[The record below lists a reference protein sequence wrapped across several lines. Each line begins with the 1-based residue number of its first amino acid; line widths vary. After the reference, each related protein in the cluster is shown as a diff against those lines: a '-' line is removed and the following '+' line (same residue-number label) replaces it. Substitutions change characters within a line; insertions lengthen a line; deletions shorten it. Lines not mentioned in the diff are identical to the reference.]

1 MYSNKIARSVCTM
14 DLRLWSWE
22 LFSSPSSWGS
32 LNTHQYSWKI
42 AYLYNI
48 FQMYFVIVPV
58 TILRVFACLGSWI
71 CTWKSLKEV
80 KMICRAIMCVSKTII
95 KLLEKRQWKILV
107 IQCVKTY
114 ITPHRLINPPPL
126 PSEKSSLIK
135 GGGYLIPQNFFGG
148 FVRGLRPR
156 TPFHNVS
163 NSMCILL

>member
-58 TILRVFACLGSWI
+58 TILRVFACFGRWFF
-71 CTWKSLKEV
+71 TWKSLTDV
-80 KMICRAIMCVSKTII
+80 KMICRAIRCVSKTII
-95 KLLEKRQWKILV
+95 KLLEIRHWKILV

-114 ITPHRLINPPPL
+114 IKQENDVSSQRDLEL
-126 PSEKSSLIK
+126 PKSQGPILSLWACFGGWFFTSKSSTDPNMRRRAML
-135 GGGYLIPQNFFGG
+135 
-148 FVRGLRPR
+148 
-156 TPFHNVS
+156 
-163 NSMCILL
+163 